1 MAEYRIDKTNQVC
14 WRFIPRLYWLEK
26 IDSNVINLWNSV
38 LFQIDDIEYEVSKDV
53 LSCSHGDGYD
63 EFKKELIPAWDWG
76 NIIKCW
82 CSTNSLEFMY
92 DPTTHLYYTT
102 TWEWFMDM
110 MGWKN
115 RVYIMALD
123 NTPVFDEQR
132 FTTWSEYGLWDC
144 FVRVVKRKRNSSRN
158 AYFV

>member
-1 MAEYRIDKTNQVC
+1 MAEYRIDKSNEFS

-26 IDSNVINLWNSV
+26 IDSNVIDLWNSV

-53 LSCSHGDGYD
+53 LSCSHGNGYD
-63 EFKKELIPAWDWG
+63 EFRNELIPAWDWG

-82 CSTNSLEFMY
+82 CSANWLEFMY
-92 DPTTHLYYTT
+92 DPNTHLYYTI

-110 MGWKN
+110 MGRKGKVN
-115 RVYIMALD
+115 IIALD
-123 NTPVFDEQR
+123 NTPIFDEEW
-132 FTTWSEYGLWDC
+132 FTTWSEYGNWNS
-144 FVRVVKRKRNSSRN
+144 FVRVIKRKRGASRN

>member
-1 MAEYRIDKTNQVC
+1 MAEYRIDKSNQIC

-26 IDSNVINLWNSV
+26 IDSNVINLWDSV
-38 LFQIDDIEYEVSKDV
+38 LFQIDDIEYEVSKEKIRSIDYIKYK
-53 LSCSHGDGYD
+53 S
-63 EFKKELIPAWDWG
+63 ELIPAWDWG

-82 CSTNSLEFMY
+82 CSANNLEFMY
-92 DPTTHLYYTT
+92 DPMTHLYYTT

-115 RVYIMALD
+115 KVNIMALD
-123 NTPVFDEQR
+123 NTPVFDEDR
-132 FTTWSEYGLWDC
+132 FTTWSEYGLWDT
-144 FVRVVKRKRNSSRN
+144 FIRVEKRKRWALRN